1 MRYLGCGWERAYH
14 PWSKNGTTYTATELL
29 EHLLKVVIPLSKT
42 EDYPTDAP
50 FEMPGL
56 PVLPTLGTQTKDLE
70 CFEKSMENEK
80 LKAMLE
86 SLKEREKEEL
96 LGIGDQSEYM
106 NAVNWPE
113 KILKAGYKIE
123 KLFLYH
129 EEEEEKLVWVPGV
142 VVRVIHKNCEKITA
156 LVKWDAN
163 SIGEGEADESDEEL
177 KKNLW
182 NPDQPKAGAWRQ
194 DVRHLMKRGSS

>member
-1 MRYLGCGWERAYH
+1 
-14 PWSKNGTTYTATELL
+14 
-29 EHLLKVVIPLSKT
+29 
-42 EDYPTDAP
+42 
-50 FEMPGL
+50 
-56 PVLPTLGTQTKDLE
+56 
-70 CFEKSMENEK
+70 MENEK

-86 SLKEREKEEL
+86 SLKEREREEL

-113 KILKAGYKIE
+113 KNLKAGYKIE

-142 VVRVIHKNCEKITA
+142 VVRVIHKNCEKITV

-163 SIGEGEADESDEEL
+163 SIGEGEADESDEDL

-194 DVRHLMKRGSS
+194 DVCHLMKRGSS